1 MKELSFPTKV
11 YLYGIYATGMATL
24 AWHLPKNE
32 YATLGMLI
40 ILCLLASFALIF
52 KVEGA
57 THRSYYTF
65 SFLIYGFT
73 FALCGISA
81 AILVIA
87 VSNLVE
93 WIWNRP
99 PWFIQLFNSACYI
112 LLMQVAGLVYQLI
125 NPANT
130 LTSWQSVMAIVA
142 SMALF
147 DLLNHLAVGIV
158 LWLARG
164 ENFKRSGIFDF
175 FPLMLDLA
183 LLYFGAI
190 LAFSWNYN
198 HLTFV
203 LFLVPIY
210 LTYGTLRVPALE
222 RQMEIDSKTALFNHK
237 YFKLQLENELTRAN
251 RFGRPL
257 ALMMA
262 DLDLLRN
269 INNTYGHLAGDEVL
283 VGVAKIMKRAIGEY
297 GIVAR
302 FGGEEFA
309 ILLPETTLLDAYAKA
324 ENIRKTIE
332 ETEFIIPISIESIR
346 ATMSFGIAGREGL
359 NQKPEDITHNADAAL
374 YRSKLNG
381 RNQVYTYTD
390 DSSIKSGLGE
400 NTTIVGLGLEATLQ

>member
-1 MKELSFPTKV
+1 MKELSFPTKI
-11 YLYGIYATGMATL
+11 YLCGIYAAGMATL
-24 AWHLPKNE
+24 AWHLTKRE
-32 YATLGMLI
+32 YFSPGMLI
-40 ILCLLASFALIF
+40 ILCLLASLALIC
-52 KVEGA
+52 KVKGA
-57 THRSYYTF
+57 TDRSYYTF

-73 FALCGISA
+73 FALGGTSA
-81 AILVIA
+81 AVLVIA
-87 VSNLVE
+87 ISNLME
-93 WIWNRP
+93 WIWKRP

-112 LLMQVAGLVYQLI
+112 SLLQVAGFVYQLI
-125 NPANT
+125 NPANL
-130 LTSWQSVMAIVA
+130 LTSWQAVLAITV

-164 ENFKRSGIFDF
+164 ENFKRSGVFDF

-198 HLTFV
+198 HFTFI
-203 LFLVPIY
+203 LSLVPIY
-210 LTYGTLRVPALE
+210 LSYGTLRVPALE
-222 RQMEIDSKTALFNHK
+222 RQTEMDSKTGLFNHK
-237 YFKLQLENELTRAN
+237 YFTLQFENELTRAN
-251 RFGRPL
+251 RFDRPL
-257 ALMMA
+257 TIIMA

-283 VGVAKIMKRAIGEY
+283 IGVAKILKRAIGEY

-309 ILLPETTLLDAYAKA
+309 ILLPETTVLDAYAKA
-324 ENIRKTIE
+324 EHIRKIIE
-332 ETEFIIPISIESIR
+332 GTVFITPTSIDSIR
-346 ATMSFGIAGREGL
+346 VTMSFGIACREGS
-359 NQKPEDITHNADAAL
+359 NQKFEEITHNADAAL

-390 DSSIKSGLGE
+390 VSRIDSGLGE
-400 NTTIVGLGLEATLQ
+400 NSTIVDIGLQVTPR